1 MEGGVADI
9 CGWAVAAHF
18 CFTKHSNNVHTKDHY
33 LGPFD
38 SENFAMNSKAKT
50 VCIIYITINRFYS
63 LTQTTVC
70 YLPLVLFGKNGKSM
84 NSYKKV

>member
-1 MEGGVADI
+1 MADS
-9 CGWAVAAHF
+9 CGWAAAAHF

-38 SENFAMNSKAKT
+38 SENFAMNSKT
-50 VCIIYITINRFYS
+50 VCIMYKTINTFSS

-70 YLPLVLFGKNGKSM
+70 YLPLVLFGKSRKSM